1 MSVQQRVGQLF
12 ELGLAGDRL
21 GRSERAAIR
30 ADHLGSVWLVQKSS
44 AGIPAV
50 LEVSSAVQSLATG
63 ATTAGVRFFVAANQ
77 EGGSIQSLTGPG
89 FSAMPSAIGQAA
101 VSPSTLQV
109 RATVWGH
116 QLRVAGINLNFAPV
130 MDVVP
135 AGTEAHNQPIGALG
149 REYGHDPHTV
159 ADYGLA
165 FQQGM
170 QEAGVATTAKH
181 FPGLGRVDGNTDL
194 AAGVVDRTTTADDPY
209 LQTFRASIAAHVP
222 FVMVSLA
229 TYTRIDPGHLAA
241 FSPTVIGQLLRK
253 VLDFDGVVI
262 SDDLGAT
269 RAVASIP
276 PGRRA
281 IDFLLAGGNMIIS
294 KDVAPTEAMYRAVLS
309 RTIADPAFRGKV
321 DRSVLRILRAKQ
333 SAGLLPCG

>member
-1 MSVQQRVGQLF
+1 MSVRQRVGQLF

-21 GRSERAAIR
+21 GRSEQAAIR

-50 LEVSSAVQSLATG
+50 LEVSGAVQSLATT

-77 EGGSIQSLTGPG
+77 EGGSIQSLTGLG
-89 FSAMPSAIGQAA
+89 FSTMPSAIAQAEL
-101 VSPSTLQV
+101 SPSTLLG

-116 QLRVAGINLNFAPV
+116 QLRAAGINLNFAPV

-135 AGTEAHNQPIGALG
+135 AGTDAQNQPIGALG

-159 ADYGLA
+159 ADHGVA
-165 FQQGM
+165 FQRGM
-170 QEAGVATTAKH
+170 HEAGVATTAKH
-181 FPGLGRVDGNTDL
+181 FPGLGRVAGNTDST
-194 AAGVVDRTTTADDPY
+194 AGVVDRVTTADDPY
-209 LQTFRASIAAHVP
+209 LRTFRASIAAHVP

-229 TYTRIDPGHLAA
+229 TYTRIDPNHLAV

-253 VLDFDGVVI
+253 DLRFHGVVI

-269 RAVASIP
+269 RAVASMP

-281 IDFLLAGGNMIIS
+281 VDFLLAGGNMIIS
-294 KDVAPTEAMYRAVLS
+294 KDVAPTRDMYQAVLS
-309 RTIADPAFRGKV
+309 RTIAEPAFRAVVG
-321 DRSVLRILRAKQ
+321 RSVLRILQAKHA
-333 SAGLLPCG
+333 AGLLPC